1 MKTQIK
7 KESTNE
13 HSIYRRDMIFYLNL
27 ILDASEKAKDKNKYW
42 GELNNVISICQD
54 MKDILYK
61 DRVLFYNECGDLEHY
76 VDNLDERFG
85 IRFDMKYFNFD
96 GSRNNKLITI
106 YDSQIKHYISSIRT
120 EINYFVK
127 HTYFKT
133 LNLNKL

>member
-61 DRVLFYNECGDLEHY
+61 KLLTYKDYDNLDIYAY
-76 VDNLDERFG
+76 NLDERFG

-106 YDSQIKHYISSIRT
+106 YDSEIQGYISS
-120 EINYFVK
+120 VQ
-127 HTYFKT
+127 
-133 LNLNKL
+133 NLKDLFIQSKFIKG

>member
-61 DRVLFYNECGDLEHY
+61 RLLTYKDYDNLDIYAY
-76 VDNLDERFG
+76 NLDERFG

-106 YDSQIKHYISSIRT
+106 YDSEIQGYISS
-120 EINYFVK
+120 VQ
-127 HTYFKT
+127 
-133 LNLNKL
+133 NLKDLFIQSKFIK

>member
-42 GELNNVISICQD
+42 GELNNVISICED

-61 DRVLFYNECGDLEHY
+61 RLLTYKDYNNLDHY
-76 VDNLDERFG
+76 ADNLDERFG

-106 YDSQIKHYISSIRT
+106 YDSEIQGYISS
-120 EINYFVK
+120 VQ
-127 HTYFKT
+127 
-133 LNLNKL
+133 NLKDLFIQSRFIKG